1 MNRLIVMLAL
11 ALLIPCQSAWGQ
23 SLSQKAAVALA
34 EKFIVQ
40 NGYTNASP
48 DRIKPQLDFESL
60 ERAESR
66 GEILR
71 QRHNTLRPKAIG
83 AKMGRKGS
91 KAGWSIAFDYG
102 PSAPGGRDLCRVV
115 TMDSD
120 GSHIRIEHVDGVRSH
135 FVGFNEPGA

>member
-1 MNRLIVMLAL
+1 MHRLILILAL

-34 EKFIVQ
+34 EKFIIQ
-40 NGYTNASP
+40 NGYTNAAP
-48 DRIKPQLDFESL
+48 DRVKAQLDFESI

-66 GEILR
+66 SEMLR

-83 AKMGRKGS
+83 ARKGRKGS
-91 KAGWSIAFDYG
+91 KAGWSIAFDYA
-102 PSAPGGRDLCRVV
+102 PSVPGGRDLCRVV

-120 GSHIRIEHVDGVRSH
+120 GSGIRIEHVAGVRSY